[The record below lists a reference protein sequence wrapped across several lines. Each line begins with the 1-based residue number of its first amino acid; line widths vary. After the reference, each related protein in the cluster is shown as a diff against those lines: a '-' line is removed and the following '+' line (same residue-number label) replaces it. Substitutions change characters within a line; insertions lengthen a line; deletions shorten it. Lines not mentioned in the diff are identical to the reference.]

1 MLPLIPP
8 LAVDQPKRES
18 VDWVDDTESSLN
30 PAPIDI
36 SSINLG
42 PAIQKARRLNFFF
55 CIVCL
60 LSLLMAGVCLS
71 VSCCIAA
78 FTPQPKNK
86 VTYIGLWDPNLAP
99 LTPEEQAALDR
110 LDRENAKVD
119 AMRGCGVSCSLAM
132 LGFVVLGLSYPLFH
146 ARLRQPPRAIPLP
159 RGGLCNCHARPFVC
173 ADRIRPEL
181 AVVDHL
187 APNLTALSSPAETP
201 SRASRECRRPST
213 RYSCNPFSA
222 DYPPPAPSESRRRS
236 RARSGHRA
244 GESAA
249 RRRAR

>member
-1 MLPLIPP
+1 M
-8 LAVDQPKRES
+8 
-18 VDWVDDTESSLN
+18 DWVDDTESSLN

-86 VTYIGLWDPNLAP
+86 VTYIGLWNPNPAP

-146 ARLRQPPRAIPLP
+146 VRLCANRQGRYHYRGAGYAIATPALLFV
-159 RGGLCNCHARPFVC
+159 RTGFGLSLRWL
-173 ADRIRPEL
+173 ITL
-181 AVVDHL
+181 L
-187 APNLTALSSPAETP
+187 LI
-201 SRASRECRRPST
+201 
-213 RYSCNPFSA
+213 
-222 DYPPPAPSESRRRS
+222 
-236 RARSGHRA
+236 
-244 GESAA
+244 
-249 RRRAR
+249 